1 MTSNNDPAGQ
11 FFAELV
17 RVSKEKADAIR
28 ADYRQDEKAK
38 VLSKKTLHRY
48 VCRRGC
54 GVLATVVK
62 LGEDIVVGTRDCKFS
77 PGMNLERSVPEARR
91 KNTLDGDRH
100 WPGHTFDV
108 TEMASWGPGVG
119 IDASCR
125 HGLHTLLATDV
136 LAIVEGVLPGHPGK
150 PTLL

>member
-1 MTSNNDPAGQ
+1 MTSDGEQAEQ

-17 RVSKEKADAIR
+17 RVSQVRADKIR
-28 ADYRQDEKAK
+28 ADYRRAADKEGRLA
-38 VLSKKTLHRY
+38 KKTLHRY

-62 LGEDIVVGTRDCKFS
+62 LGEDVLVETRDYKLA
-77 PGMNLERSVPEARR
+77 PGMNLERSVPDARR

-108 TEMASWGPGVG
+108 RELANWALGF
-119 IDASCR
+119 DASCR

-136 LAIVEGVLPGHPGK
+136 LATIEGVRPGHQEK